1 MASDVMSL
9 FGMDPNT
16 IQQDRTNKAVSQAS
30 AMNPYFAVGAAG
42 GSLMGQGINSAFGL
56 QTADMAQA
64 QGIQDSMDGFDLST
78 PQGMQQAAQQLMM
91 NGNYAE
97 SMALHAKAA
106 AMIKSDTT
114 ATNLLEDRS
123 LGKSSNVIV
132 KKAVAS
138 LGGMADT
145 PAIQHSITKH
155 ADGRFVDATQG
166 KTFDTESDWLD
177 SITELYGKAAADD
190 LSNADAGGTADALLK
205 AVEDGTYTPDQ
216 IILGP
221 APVEVITEQEVQA
234 NKDKQ
239 QAHEENITMY
249 DAMLP
254 SVKLSPEGVALKA
267 QIDSFQAS
275 MDSEGVS
282 DAEFEAE
289 RAAQKKQEKYSAE
302 LKRYEDQ
309 INNLQMKYA
318 AMPQITRGSQ
328 QGILISTM
336 LLQAIKDKDNFL
348 ASNPQG

>member
-132 KKAVAS
+132 KQAVA
-138 LGGMADT
+138 GGIGGLDAK

-166 KTFDTESDWLD
+166 KTFDTESDWLS
-177 SITELYGKAAADD
+177 SITELYGKAAADALAEGGGDSDVYD
-190 LSNADAGGTADALLK
+190 LSPSGSVDHAQQTIDSNVAALEEQLLFTDDESKIASLQEQIEDAKQGDPDGTERNIRNLKKEASVLYAELRSGKLKGFDRQNIANQIKLLK
-205 AVEDGTYTPDQ
+205 AHLKT
-216 IILGP
+216 LG
-221 APVEVITEQEVQA
+221 AT
-234 NKDKQ
+234 
-239 QAHEENITMY
+239 
-249 DAMLP
+249 
-254 SVKLSPEGVALKA
+254 
-267 QIDSFQAS
+267 
-275 MDSEGVS
+275 DSE
-282 DAEFEAE
+282 
-289 RAAQKKQEKYSAE
+289 
-302 LKRYEDQ
+302 L
-309 INNLQMKYA
+309 
-318 AMPQITRGSQ
+318 SQ
-328 QGILISTM
+328 LHKVTTET
-336 LLQAIKDKDNFL
+336 
-348 ASNPQG
+348 P